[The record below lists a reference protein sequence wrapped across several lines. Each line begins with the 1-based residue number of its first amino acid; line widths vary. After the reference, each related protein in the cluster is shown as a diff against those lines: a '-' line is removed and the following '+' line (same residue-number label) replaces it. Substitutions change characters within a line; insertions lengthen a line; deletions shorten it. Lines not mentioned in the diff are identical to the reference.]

1 MPIISKLEV
10 LDFLESRASLIE
22 AVCITGGE
30 PTLQD
35 GLLAFLKD
43 LRQLKLK
50 IKLDTNGTRPE
61 IVQEALLKGLVDYI
75 AMDIKCPF
83 ARYPEVTGANLQD
96 ITKIEQTVSLLINS
110 DLEYEFRT
118 TVVPSLLD
126 EEDIIEIAKTIA
138 GCRKYYLQQFRPNVD
153 LLDPSLGKIPPF
165 SQEKMVQ
172 LAAACFPY
180 LANVQLRGC

>member
-1 MPIISKLEV
+1 
-10 LDFLESRASLIE
+10 
-22 AVCITGGE
+22 
-30 PTLQD
+30 
-35 GLLAFLKD
+35 
-43 LRQLKLK
+43 
-50 IKLDTNGTRPE
+50 
-61 IVQEALLKGLVDYI
+61 
-75 AMDIKCPF
+75 MDIKCPF

-138 GCRKYYLQQFRPNVD
+138 GCRKYYLQQFRPSVD

-165 SQEKMVQ
+165 SRKRW
-172 LAAACFPY
+172 C
-180 LANVQLRGC
+180 N